1 MLIIVLALVIIALGL
16 LVASLAVGYGLFAWL
31 SIGASV
37 LAAIVL
43 VVDVL
48 RRRSGRGEPEGQAEP
63 EPVPED
69 TADTE
74 ATAEPE
80 AAEEAQAPDTAAAEP
95 AAGEAT
101 EVLAGPGES
110 GQDSEREDTPGG
122 DEAGETGEIERPAT
136 ESAATTVLPAAG
148 SDGTA
153 PEPAAAE
160 PDAAGSTE
168 SAPAEPESAAP
179 EAAGQEPAEPESAGV
194 AGSGMA
200 ESREAASE
208 TAGDGG
214 RETGS
219 EQVRDDLDDVEPG
232 EEETDA
238 ADLLTVTELEDEV
251 VVIDERP
258 RYHLTA
264 CGWLGERDT
273 IPLPVREARDLG
285 FTPCGICGPDRVLA
299 ARSRAKRG

>member
-48 RRRSGRGEPEGQAEP
+48 RRRSGRGEPEGQPEP
-63 EPVPED
+63 EPVPGDAAD
-69 TADTE
+69 TGAMAEPAGTE
-74 ATAEPE
+74 ATGD
-80 AAEEAQAPDTAAAEP
+80 PDTAAAEP

-101 EVLAGPGES
+101 EVLAEPGES
-110 GQDSEREDTPGG
+110 GQDSGQEHTAGG

-136 ESAATTVLPAAG
+136 ETVATTVLPVAG
-148 SDGTA
+148 SDGA
-153 PEPAAAE
+153 GPEPAASEPATAE
-160 PDAAGSTE
+160 SAVSESTE
-168 SAPAEPESAAP
+168 SAPAEPE
-179 EAAGQEPAEPESAGV
+179 PAEPESTGV
-194 AGSGMA
+194 DESGA
-200 ESREAASE
+200 DESGEAASE

-299 ARSRAKRG
+299 ARSRAKHG